1 MKWLGDEDI
10 RVNLGNVIC
19 QCGPGG
25 PGLGRRQDS
34 LKLFSSCELRRP
46 GDFYIQYRSDTTI
59 QLFLVNQQI
68 TVELAEMWVGGGR
81 DKRKSGLYCT
91 VHFNTREKRLTELKV
106 E

>member
-1 MKWLGDEDI
+1 MGQVGQAWGADRIALSCFHPGSCGDH
-10 RVNLGNVIC
+10 GH
-19 QCGPGG
+19 
-25 PGLGRRQDS
+25 
-34 LKLFSSCELRRP
+34 
-46 GDFYIQYRSDTTI
+46 FYIQYRSDTTI

>member
-68 TVELAEMWVGGGR
+68 TVELAEMWVGGGGGI
-81 DKRKSGLYCT
+81 KGNQVYTVLYT
-91 VHFNTREKRLTELKV
+91 STLEKKG
-106 E
+106 